1 MRLTNISLNNLRRRR
16 MKVLFVVLGLSIAVA
31 TVVLLTTTAITTRA
45 DIDRKLDE
53 YGANIVIFPKS
64 DALTLSY
71 GGITV
76 PGASYDVKELSEEDA
91 AKIRTIKNKD
101 NISVVA
107 PKVIGAVTVEGR
119 KALLVGVNFKDELRL
134 KRWWTVEGEVP
145 AHPEEILLGSE
156 AARIFER
163 KAGQSIQIN
172 GQDFVVKGILEETGG
187 QEDSLIFSDLA
198 AAQTLLGKPGKL
210 SLIEVSAL
218 CSTCPIEEID
228 RQISAKLP
236 YAKVSALKQVVQ
248 SKMNALEQFTNFSI
262 AMSVIIGFIG
272 ALIVLITMLASVNER
287 VREIG
292 IFRAIGFRQ
301 SHIGRI
307 ILLEAL
313 ITSLVGGIVGYLAGI
328 GSALVIIPRVVELS
342 VPVVVNFSLLG
353 AAMLL
358 SVVIGLIGSLY
369 PAIHASRLDPASA
382 LRTI

>member
-1 MRLTNISLNNLRRRR
+1 MRLTNISLNNLKRRRT
-16 MKVLFVVLGLSIAVA
+16 KVLFVVLGLSIAVA

-53 YGANIVIFPKS
+53 YGANIVVFPKS

-76 PGASYDVKELSEEDA
+76 PGASYDVKELNEEDA
-91 AKIRTIKNKD
+91 AKIKTIKNKD

-107 PKVIGAVTVEGR
+107 PKVIGAATVEGR

-134 KRWWTVEGEVP
+134 KRWWTVGGKVP

-156 AARIFER
+156 AARIFKR

-172 GQDFVVKGILEETGG
+172 SQDFVVKGILKETGG
-187 QEDSLIFSDLA
+187 QEDSLVFADLA
-198 AAQTLLGKPGKL
+198 TAQTLLGKPGKL

-236 YAKVSALKQVVQ
+236 SAKVSALKQVVQ

-262 AMSVIIGFIG
+262 AMSIIIGFIG
-272 ALIVLITMLASVNER
+272 ALIVFITMLASVNER

-328 GSALVIIPRVVELS
+328 GLALVIIPRVVELS

-353 AAMLL
+353 AAILL